1 MEGSIIPSRDVTHSF
16 NHLVRMQNKSRI
28 FTSRRRI
35 ILCVLRNE
43 SGEVVN
49 LSAAPLL
56 DVQVLERRHGGRLYS
71 KTVLIRGGDEIG
83 VRVKLVRLIVSLH
96 VDIKKCFLC
105 SKPFR
110 SEKMQIYRGQSDG
123 GGYLFQRLDNA
134 CCYIMPILSPE

>member
-16 NHLVRMQNKSRI
+16 NNLVRMQNTSRM

-49 LSAAPLL
+49 LSAAPLH
-56 DVQVLERRHGGRLYS
+56 DVQVLERRHDGRLYS

-83 VRVKLVRLIVSLH
+83 VRVKLVRLIVCLH
-96 VDIKKCFLC
+96 VDIKECFVY
-105 SKPFR
+105 SKFFR
-110 SEKMQIYRGQSDG
+110 LEKMKIYHGQCEG

-134 CCYIMPILSPE
+134 CYILPSLSHE